1 MSSGALIQLIAYGA
15 QDIYLMGQPQMTY
28 WKTVYK
34 RFSNYAVESVEIPI
48 NGTINTGSK
57 VSITI
62 PKSGDLLKRLWIH
75 YNPSLL
81 IPAAEPTNVEYIC
94 SDLGHALIEKMEFE
108 IGGQIIDTQYGK
120 WLSIWRD
127 LTQNNPYSSAGLISD
142 LYINYS
148 ANCYQGLSNKYGN
161 VLKIATQGEE
171 PATYYNFISSTS
183 INNVENPLN
192 NDNGQAI
199 VLTNNN
205 ASSWS
210 NNVESGAPGIQKD
223 SIALIPLSNKLNI
236 NFTNMY
242 DILAYTHI
250 GTQNINSK
258 TIALLPWWE
267 NLLDLQQPLNLSTS
281 KAPTE
286 AYIPLQF
293 WFSKNPGLALPLI
306 ALQYH
311 EVKLN
316 LTFSTSD
323 KWVKALPINQD
334 SQTLGI
340 VKTSISSIKIFA
352 DYVYL
357 DSIERRQFAQNA
369 HEYLMDQIQLETINP
384 NGTASNQASFE
395 LNFNHPVKELIITGN
410 PEYYVINNTYNPTS
424 TTQQGRTASGAT
436 PAPII
441 SSTEYPNDYG
451 CPVAQT
457 NTKMTLTFNGID
469 RFSPRNIKYFT
480 RQQIF
485 DHHTGSGGHYFT
497 DDIAVYSFA
506 LRPEETQPSGT
517 CNMSRLDRVY
527 LKFTDINTVPDAM
540 EILKPLDVYA
550 VNQNV
555 LRIMSG
561 MGGLAYSN

>member
-34 RFSNYAVESVEIPI
+34 RFSNYALESVEIPI

-57 VSITI
+57 VTITI

-75 YNPSLL
+75 YNPSQL
-81 IPAAEPTNVEYIC
+81 IPGGNPSNVEYIC

-127 LTQNNPYSSAGLISD
+127 LTQNNPYSSSGFISD
-142 LYINYS
+142 LYPNYS
-148 ANCYQGLSNKYGN
+148 ATCYQGLSNKYGN

-171 PATYYNFISSTS
+171 PTSYYNFISSTS
-183 INNVENPLN
+183 INTTQTPLN
-192 NDNGQAI
+192 NENGQAI

-205 ASSWS
+205 ESSWS

-223 SIALIPLSNKLNI
+223 NIALVPLSNKLNI
-236 NFTNMY
+236 NFTNRY
-242 DILAYTHI
+242 DTLAYTHI

-258 TIALLPWWE
+258 TIAQLPWYT
-267 NLLDLQQPLNLSTS
+267 NTTGQTLNLSTS
-281 KAPTE
+281 NAPTE
-286 AYIPLQF
+286 AYVPLQF

-316 LTFSTSD
+316 MTFATSNN
-323 KWVKALPINQD
+323 WVKPLPEYQG
-334 SQTLGI
+334 SSTLGT
-340 VKTSISSIKIFA
+340 VTTSISSVKIFA

-357 DSIERRQFAQNA
+357 DSTERKNYAQNA
-369 HEYLMDQIQLETINP
+369 HEYLMDQIQLESINN
-384 NGTASNQASFE
+384 NGTSNTQASFE

-410 PEYYVINNTYNPTS
+410 PEYYVTNNTYNPTLS
-424 TTQQGRTASGAT
+424 TYQGRTASGAT

-457 NTKMTLTFNGID
+457 NTKMTLTFNGTE
-469 RFSPRNIKYFT
+469 RFSPRNLKYFT

-485 DHHTGSGGHYFT
+485 DHHKGSGGHYFT

-506 LRPEETQPSGT
+506 LKPEENQPSGT

-527 LKFTDINTVPDAM
+527 LNFTDINTLPDAT
-540 EILKPLDVYA
+540 ETLKPLDVYA

>member
-1 MSSGALIQLIAYGA
+1 
-15 QDIYLMGQPQMTY
+15 
-28 WKTVYK
+28 
-34 RFSNYAVESVEIPI
+34 
-48 NGTINTGSK
+48 
-57 VSITI
+57 
-62 PKSGDLLKRLWIH
+62 LWIH

-81 IPAAEPTNVEYIC
+81 IPAGNPTNVKYIC

-127 LTQNNPYSSAGLISD
+127 LTQKNPYSSAGLISD
-142 LYINYS
+142 LYPNYS

-161 VLKIATQGEE
+161 ILNITTQGEE
-171 PATYYNFISSTS
+171 PCTYYNFISSTT
-183 INNVENPLN
+183 INTLTGGNPLFAN
-192 NDNGQAI
+192 NGQAI

-210 NNVESGAPGIQKD
+210 NNIESGYPT
-223 SIALIPLSNKLNI
+223 SVRLTLVPLANKLNI

-250 GTQNINSK
+250 GTQNINAY
-258 TIALLPWWE
+258 TINDLPWWI
-267 NLLDLQQPLNLSTS
+267 NYPNIGVQALNLNTS
-281 KAPTE
+281 NAPTE
-286 AYIPLQF
+286 AYVPLQF

-316 LTFSTSD
+316 LTFATSD
-323 KWVKALPINQD
+323 KWVKPLPI
-334 SQTLGI
+334 SQNSSTLGTI
-340 VKTSISSIKIFA
+340 KTSISSVKIFA

-357 DSIERRQFAQNA
+357 DSIERKNYAQNA
-369 HEYLMDQIQLETINP
+369 HEYLIDQIQLQTINP
-384 NGTASNQASFE
+384 NGTSNTQASFE
-395 LNFNHPVKELIITGN
+395 LNFNHPVKELVITGN
-410 PEYYVINNTYNPTS
+410 PEYYVTNNTYNPTLI
-424 TTQQGRTASGAT
+424 TYQGRTAGGAT

-469 RFSPRNIKYFT
+469 RFVPRNLKYFT
-480 RQQIF
+480 REQIYE
-485 DHHTGSGGHYFT
+485 HHTGSGGHYFT

-506 LRPEETQPSGT
+506 LKPEETQPSGT

-527 LKFTDINTVPDAM
+527 LKFTDINTLSDAT
-540 EILKPLDVYA
+540 ETLKPLDVYA